1 MHVAAARIA
10 LYLAESH
17 SLKTKRGLLRSLT
30 ARVRQRFNVSI
41 AQLDDG
47 DRWQVAALA
56 VCTVSN
62 SDGHAREVLDRVL
75 HFIEAQLHGE
85 AEIVDC
91 QTEVLPALE

>member
-30 ARVRQRFNVSI
+30 ARVRQRFNVAI

-47 DRWQVAALA
+47 DRWQVAVVA
-56 VCTVSN
+56 VCSVSN
-62 SDGHAREVLDRVL
+62 DAGHAGEVLDQVL
-75 HFIEAQLHGE
+75 RFIETEVQGE
-85 AEIVDC
+85 AEVVDC

>member
-1 MHVAAARIA
+1 MHIAAARIA

-30 ARVRQRFNVSI
+30 DRVRRRFNVSI
-41 AQLDDG
+41 AQLDDD
-47 DRWQVAALA
+47 DRWQIATLGL
-56 VCTVSN
+56 CSVSN
-62 SDGHAREVLDRVL
+62 DPGHAQDTLDRVL
-75 HFIEAQLHGE
+75 HFIETQTHGE

>member
-30 ARVRQRFNVSI
+30 ARVRQRFNVAI

-47 DRWQVAALA
+47 DRWQVAALGI
-56 VCTVSN
+56 CSVSN
-62 SDGHAREVLDRVL
+62 DAGHAREVLDRVL
-75 HFIEAQLHGE
+75 HFIETEFQGE
-85 AEIVDC
+85 AEVVDC
-91 QTEVLPALE
+91 QTEVIPALE

>member
-1 MHVAAARIA
+1 MHVATARVA

-41 AQLDDG
+41 AQLDDS
-47 DRWQVAALA
+47 DRWQVAALG
-56 VCTVSN
+56 VCSVSN
-62 SDGHAREVLDRVL
+62 DAGHAREVLDRVL
-75 HFIEAQLHGE
+75 HFIEAEVQGE

>member
-47 DRWQVAALA
+47 DRWQVAALG
-56 VCTVSN
+56 VCSVSN
-62 SDGHAREVLDRVL
+62 DPSHAGEVLDRVL
-75 HFIEAQLHGE
+75 RFIEAEAQGE
-85 AEIVDC
+85 AEVVDC
-91 QTEVLPALE
+91 QTEVIPALE

>member
-1 MHVAAARIA
+1 MHVAVARIA

-30 ARVRQRFNVSI
+30 ARVRQRFNVAV

-47 DRWQVAALA
+47 DRRQVAALA
-56 VCTVSN
+56 VCAVSN
-62 SDGHAREVLDRVL
+62 SEGHARETLDRVL
-75 HFIEAQLHGE
+75 RFIEAHVHGE
-85 AEIVDC
+85 AEIIDC

>member
-30 ARVRQRFNVSI
+30 ARVRQRFNVAI

-47 DRWQVAALA
+47 DRWQVAALG
-56 VCTVSN
+56 VCSVSN
-62 SDGHAREVLDRVL
+62 DTGHAREVLDQVL
-75 HFIEAQLHGE
+75 HFIETEIQGE
-85 AEIVDC
+85 AEVVDC

>member
-1 MHVAAARIA
+1 MHLAAARIA

-30 ARVRQRFNVSI
+30 ARVRQRFNVAI
-41 AQLDDG
+41 AQLDNG
-47 DRWQVAALA
+47 DRWQMAALG
-56 VCTVSN
+56 VCSVSN
-62 SDGHAREVLDRVL
+62 NAGHARETLDRVL
-75 HFIEAQLHGE
+75 DFIEAEVQGE

>member
-30 ARVRQRFNVSI
+30 ARVRQRFNVAI

-56 VCTVSN
+56 ICSVSN
-62 SDGHAREVLDRVL
+62 DAGHAREVLDRVL
-75 HFIEAQLHGE
+75 HFIDAEIQGE

-91 QTEVLPALE
+91 QAEVIPALE

>member
-30 ARVRQRFNVSI
+30 ARVRQRFNVAI

-47 DRWQVAALA
+47 DRWQVAALGI
-56 VCTVSN
+56 CSVSN
-62 SDGHAREVLDRVL
+62 DAGHAREVLDQVL
-75 HFIEAQLHGE
+75 HFIETQVQGE